1 MFNGASPTYI
11 ILENVGGLYLSR
23 YGLQSSSMGY
33 GGLIDKSLS
42 LGILALHIYNGH
54 ELRLSILQA
63 PSYRCLFFV
72 YHVLKVMLAP
82 LFLRLFSFQWQISS
96 TNCYSVCCIN
106 YIISIKRLVLFP
118 GFLCSYHSSTP
129 YSDVPSPYRDR

>member
-1 MFNGASPTYI
+1 MFNGASPTYVV
-11 ILENVGGLYLSR
+11 LENVGGLYLSR

-33 GGLIDKSLS
+33 GGLIYKSLS
-42 LGILALHIYNGH
+42 FGILALYICNGH

-82 LFLRLFSFQWQISS
+82 LFLRLFIFQLANLFHQLLLSVLHKPHHFNKEVGVISMVSLFLPQLSPQFRCSFSLS
-96 TNCYSVCCIN
+96 
-106 YIISIKRLVLFP
+106 
-118 GFLCSYHSSTP
+118 
-129 YSDVPSPYRDR
+129 